1 MNTQIW
7 FVEIDSIEIGT
18 ESFGAFETREDAMET
33 VQEFQDELTDDGES
47 YTRGNAH
54 KHTDERF
61 IHDTDDVSFKPVI
74 KLKSLQ
80 AVENGEDEVWYVDVE
95 GETHGAF
102 ESRED
107 AMKTVEELQNVLAED
122 GAEYEEDN
130 VFDDSEAKFTVMET
144 PAEHPAIRLKTLD
157 SVDS

>member
-1 MNTQIW
+1 MSENTRIW
-7 FVEIDSIEIGT
+7 FVEIDSTEIGT

-33 VQEFQDELTDDGES
+33 VEELQDELTDDGES
-47 YTRGNAH
+47 YTRGNAL

-61 IHDTDDVSFKPVI
+61 IHDTDEESFKPVI

-102 ESRED
+102 DSRED
-107 AMKTVEELQNVLAED
+107 AMQTVEELQDLHAD
-122 GAEYEEDN
+122 AEYEEDN
-130 VFDDSEAKFTVMET
+130 VFDDSEEKFAVMES
-144 PAEHPAIRLKTLD
+144 PAEHPEIRLKTLD